1 MTRVATLIAPLLSMK
16 NSMKNKTLV
25 VIASLI
31 WCLNFGIG
39 CSSDDETGSDYVPP
53 DNESPEEEGPIEG
66 DEE

>member
-1 MTRVATLIAPLLSMK
+1 
-16 NSMKNKTLV
+16 MKNKTLV

-39 CSSDDETGSDYVPP
+39 CSSDPEPGSDYVPP
-53 DNESPEEEGPIEG
+53 ADESPEEEGHIDGTDG

>member
-1 MTRVATLIAPLLSMK
+1 
-16 NSMKNKTLV
+16 MKNKTLV

-39 CSSDDETGSDYVPP
+39 CSSETETGSDYVPP
-53 DNESPEEEGPIEG
+53 ADESPEEEGPIEG

>member
-1 MTRVATLIAPLLSMK
+1 MTLVATLIAPLL
-16 NSMKNKTLV
+16 SMKNKTLV

-53 DNESPEEEGPIEG
+53 ADESPEEEGHIDGTDG